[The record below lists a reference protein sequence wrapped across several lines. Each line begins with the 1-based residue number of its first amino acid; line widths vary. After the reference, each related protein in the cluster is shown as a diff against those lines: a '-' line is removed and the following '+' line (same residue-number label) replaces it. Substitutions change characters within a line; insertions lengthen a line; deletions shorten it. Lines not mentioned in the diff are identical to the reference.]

1 MANNSNGIG
10 NNNSNNMQTIYGT
23 IYNSLT
29 GHNNISNI
37 TFESGKSMKGDN
49 FKKLKIKN
57 NTDKDFDI
65 YLNVWENTFRNCGII
80 QIMGISNGDRF
91 QIFYKVNFDI
101 SIHNNNNN
109 NNSLRYF
116 EILDF
121 QKEKCKY
128 IYSNQHKVPNITA
141 DNFEQRKRI
150 HDNTNKLLTKFSK
163 LLNTIFPSN

>member
-1 MANNSNGIG
+1 MENTSNHNNT
-10 NNNSNNMQTIYGT
+10 QTIYKT
-23 IYNSLT
+23 IYNSLIS
-29 GHNNISNI
+29 HNNISNI
-37 TFESGKSMKGDN
+37 IFESGKSSKGDN

-65 YLNVWENTFRNCGII
+65 YLNVWENTFINCGII
-80 QIMGISNGDRF
+80 QIMGVSNGDRF

-101 SIHNNNNN
+101 SVSN

-121 QKEKCKY
+121 QKEKCNY

-150 HDNTNKLLTKFSK
+150 RDNTNKLLEKFSK